1 MKVTRIEAGEY
12 KVTTNIG
19 TYIVAKL
26 YHSSTDQFTC
36 WEVWDNF
43 RHNDNCWAHG
53 FDTKREAIEAIQEME
68 ATGLVIFED

>member
-1 MKVTRIEAGEY
+1 MKVTRLEAGEY
-12 KVTTNIG
+12 KVTTDNN

-53 FDTKREAIEAIQEME
+53 FNTKREAIEAIHEVE
-68 ATGLVIFED
+68 ANQ